1 MAFRLRLRVFSV
13 SLGVN
18 VNSTEER
25 NQQIKD
31 LLDDLYTKATDEQ
44 YTIDEKIY
52 KEAIDKLFDTKAWG
66 FREIV
71 LVVIIGMMLDPKY
84 QASNGLY
91 NCSPRAIY
99 EGPIKDFLIEKEIPH
114 RKSGPLN
121 VAKATVGLDDTWAA
135 QRRPADIAKMVVVI
149 INYMERNRKQVV
161 SVGISLMRRLIAL
174 RKHLK
179 SLSVTLEPS
188 SNPDFL
194 YNLCFHLIK
203 EAPDSGNTPQ
213 KIVAFLLKNYHVSMN
228 TGVVVTGEEDR
239 ASVTS
244 TTSKKPG
251 DVNEES
257 TSGIIYKVYEVTVK
271 PFNLARI
278 IDSHDCVQVY
288 NKSVG
293 TNLNEIIVICR
304 PEDCPTEM
312 KASGL
317 HEYLG
322 SYEYQNIVYYYWN
335 IYEWIS
341 STLQRMTHNGKIG
354 FYRDLNNYIN
364 HINTAEEVKTVWKG
378 LLTEY

>member
-1 MAFRLRLRVFSV
+1 MAFRLSLRVFSV

-149 INYMERNRKQVV
+149 INYILYGK
-161 SVGISLMRRLIAL
+161 
-174 RKHLK
+174 K
-179 SLSVTLEPS
+179 SKTGCFCWRI
-188 SNPDFL
+188 PD
-194 YNLCFHLIK
+194 
-203 EAPDSGNTPQ
+203 A
-213 KIVAFLLKNYHVSMN
+213 
-228 TGVVVTGEEDR
+228 
-239 ASVTS
+239 
-244 TTSKKPG
+244 
-251 DVNEES
+251 
-257 TSGIIYKVYEVTVK
+257 
-271 PFNLARI
+271 
-278 IDSHDCVQVY
+278 
-288 NKSVG
+288 
-293 TNLNEIIVICR
+293 
-304 PEDCPTEM
+304 
-312 KASGL
+312 
-317 HEYLG
+317 
-322 SYEYQNIVYYYWN
+322 
-335 IYEWIS
+335 
-341 STLQRMTHNGKIG
+341 
-354 FYRDLNNYIN
+354 
-364 HINTAEEVKTVWKG
+364 
-378 LLTEY
+378 